1 MENISVLERTDII
14 NDFVKTNLNEKLL
27 SYERTRTNPV
37 LENLLSEGGE
47 DFFQYIHWV
56 GLAKEPNLMVLSS
69 MHHYYYDFNDL
80 KGIKTLINLKKLN
93 HIKHL
98 DSFLHTVF
106 RILPRKAYF
115 VGCFKNN
122 SQNGAGVPFYQSGK
136 FLNGLINIIDSRT
149 DRNMSKKDVT
159 RLLEEHGFKVVD
171 ITEIN
176 GMTYFCSQNIRRS
189 GE

>member
-1 MENISVLERTDII
+1 MENISVLERTDVI
-14 NDFVKTNLNEKLL
+14 NDFVKVNLNEKLL
-27 SYERTRTNPV
+27 TYEPTRTNPV

-47 DFFQYIHWV
+47 DFFQYIHWL

-80 KGIKTLINLKKLN
+80 KGIKTLINLKRLN

-106 RILPRKAYF
+106 RILPPKAFF
-115 VGCFKNN
+115 VGCFKSNTK
-122 SQNGAGVPFYQSGK
+122 NGSAPFYQTGK

-149 DRNMSKKDVT
+149 DRNMSKNEVS
-159 RLLEEHGFKVVD
+159 LLMEAHGFKVTD

-176 GMTYFCSQNIRRS
+176 GMTYFCSWNIKRS
-189 GE
+189 CD